1 MNLADGITPVTSL
14 KRNSAELIRKA
25 RETGQPVIITQN
37 GRATAVLQD
46 VETFERQ
53 RKALLLLKLAAQGD
67 QDYRLG
73 RVVSDA
79 EADHR
84 RFEARLRELERG
96 G

>member
-25 RETGQPVIITQN
+25 RETGKPVIITQN

-67 QDYRLG
+67 QDYRQG
-73 RVVSDA
+73 KVVSDA
-79 EADHR
+79 EADR